1 MIIAAVGNCGHVMG
15 QNLAKQVRDGGGIRD
30 PIKGQKGCREVEDL
44 ERGRLAGSSGK
55 LGYGAEVRESS

>member
-1 MIIAAVGNCGHVMG
+1 MG
-15 QNLAKQVRDGGGIRD
+15 QNLAKQVRDGGGKRD

-55 LGYGAEVRESS
+55 LRYGAEVRESS